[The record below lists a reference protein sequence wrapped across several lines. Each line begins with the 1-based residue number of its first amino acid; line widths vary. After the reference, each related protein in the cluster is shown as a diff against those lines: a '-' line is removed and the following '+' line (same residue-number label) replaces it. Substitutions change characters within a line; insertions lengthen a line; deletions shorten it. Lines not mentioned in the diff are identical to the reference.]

1 MTGREV
7 FAASLEFNRPPRIA
21 MTLPDPYP
29 NDAMGVGV
37 SDDPEFKPP
46 TFDVPVGRQWMDEWG
61 VIWRSLT
68 DFDKG
73 EVYRGPIEDW
83 SQLDDYRVP
92 DLARPD
98 RYHDARRRVDEETDK
113 YRMGSLPGF
122 VFNIARKIRRL
133 DNYLCDLLAEPDRI
147 AKLHGM
153 IRDKLGEMI
162 DQWANVGVDGVMF
175 CEDWGTQDRLM
186 ISPDMWRELFKPDF
200 QILCD
205 RAHQQG
211 LHVLMHSCGYIYDI
225 IGDLIE
231 VGVDCLQVDQPTLL
245 GIERLGESFGGK
257 VNFWCPVDIQK
268 TLQTRDPAKIEAE
281 ARLLIDK
288 LGSHGGGFIAT
299 RYGGDQALGLDPS
312 VQDIADRAFHEHGQL
327 DQRS

>member
-1 MTGREV
+1 MTSREI
-7 FAASLEFNRPPRIA
+7 FIASLEFQGPPRIP

-29 NDAMGVGV
+29 NDFFGVGV
-37 SDDPEFKPP
+37 SEDPNFKPP
-46 TFDVPVGRQWMDEWG
+46 AFDVPVGRQWMDEWG
-61 VIWRSLT
+61 VVWRSLT

-73 EVYRGPIEDW
+73 EVYRGAIEDW

-92 DLARPD
+92 DLARAD
-98 RYHDARRRVDEETDK
+98 RYDEARRSVAEVTDK
-113 YRMGSLPGF
+113 YRIGSLPGF

-133 DNYLCDLLAEPDRI
+133 DNYLCDLLAEPDRVGL
-147 AKLHGM
+147 LHAM
-153 IRDKLGEMI
+153 IRDKIGQMI
-162 DQWANVGVDGVMF
+162 DRWAEAGVDGVMF

-200 QILCD
+200 QLLCD

-211 LHVLMHSCGYIYDI
+211 LHVLMHSCGYIFDI

-231 VGVDCLQVDQPTLL
+231 VGIDCLQFDQPTLH
-245 GIERLGESFGGK
+245 GIDRLGDRFGGK

-281 ARLLIDK
+281 ARQLVQR
-288 LGSHGGGFIAT
+288 LGSYGGGFIAT
-299 RYGGDQALGLDPS
+299 RYGSDEALGLEPS
-312 VQDIADRAFHEHGQL
+312 VQDIADRAFSTWGRFEK
-327 DQRS
+327 RS

>member
-1 MTGREV
+1 MTGRDV
-7 FAASLEFNRPPRIA
+7 FIGTLEFQHPPRIA

-29 NDAMGVGV
+29 NDVCGAGVA
-37 SDDPEFKPP
+37 DDPQFNPP

-61 VIWRSLT
+61 VVWRSLT

-73 EVYRGPIEDW
+73 EVHRGAIEDW
-83 SQLDDYRVP
+83 SKLDDYRVP

-98 RYHDARRRVDEETDK
+98 RYEPARARFAEVTDK
-113 YRMGSLPGF
+113 YRLGSLPGF
-122 VFNIARKIRRL
+122 VFNIARKLRKL
-133 DNYLCDLLAEPDRI
+133 DTYLCDLLAEPEPI
-147 AKLHGM
+147 ARLHGM

-162 DQWANVGVDGVMF
+162 DRWADVGADGIMF

-225 IGDLIE
+225 IGDLVE
-231 VGVDCLQVDQPTLL
+231 VGVNCLQVDQPALL
-245 GIERLGESFGGK
+245 GIERLGEQFGGK
-257 VNFWCPVDIQK
+257 ISFWCPVDIQK
-268 TLQTRDPAKIEAE
+268 TLQTRDPAQIEAE
-281 ARLLIDK
+281 AKLLIDR
-288 LGSHGGGFIAT
+288 LGSYGGGFIAT

-312 VQDIADRAFHEHGQL
+312 VQNVADRTFYTHGQFKTVG
-327 DQRS
+327 